1 MKKSLWTGL
10 LASALMLLNT
20 SVFAAGDHK
29 FVLQVSDGNPATFT
43 QVLNVAGNLQ
53 KAYGLPNVEVE
64 IVAFGYGLNM
74 LIPKKAK
81 DKTKKEMDAAKAQ
94 EVIQQRID
102 GLAANQVAFA
112 ACETTIKGMTKKLGH
127 APALNKNAVIAKG
140 GGIVRIAEL
149 VGKGYIL
156 VRP

>member
-1 MKKSLWTGL
+1 MKKSLWAGL
-10 LASALMLLNT
+10 LVSALMLLNT

-53 KAYGLPNVEVE
+53 KAYGLPNVEIE

-74 LIPKKAK
+74 LIAQKAK
-81 DKTKKEMDAAKAQ
+81 SDSKEDMAAAKASA
-94 EVIQQRID
+94 VIQDRIN
-102 GLAANQVAFA
+102 GLAANQVQFA
-112 ACETTIKGMTKKLGH
+112 ACETTIKGMTKKMGK
-127 APALNKNAVIAKG
+127 APVLNKNAVIAKG

-149 VGKGYIL
+149 VGEGYTL